1 MGSNSTSMM
10 NKAPLYEISGQFSE
24 KKSSYELFRQPHCG
38 IVEMSLPFLTSFSE
52 ERGHLSLLDSVFSSR
67 VFIHY
72 ILPCFLYSYF
82 SELFVVYKQCQ
93 LPCL

>member
-1 MGSNSTSMM
+1 MKYQGNS
-10 NKAPLYEISGQFSE
+10 QR
-24 KKSSYELFRQPHCG
+24 KSPHELFRQPHCG
-38 IVEMSLPFLTSFSE
+38 IVEMSLPFLMSFSE